1 MRRTYP
7 TDLSDA
13 EWGCLE
19 PHLPA
24 PKATGRPRVYPLREI
39 INAIFYVVR
48 SGCSWRLLPHDF
60 PPWRSVYHCFRQFR
74 LDGTCERMHAAL
86 REQVRV
92 RLDRDPQPSAGI
104 VDSQSVKTTGVGGE
118 ERGYDGGK
126 KVKGR
131 KRHLLVD
138 TEGFVLKALPSTALR

>member
-1 MRRTYP
+1 MRTTYP

-24 PKATGRPRVYPLREI
+24 PKATRRPHVYPSREI
-39 INAIFYVVR
+39 INAIFFYVVR

-74 LDGTCERMHAAL
+74 LDGIWERMHAAL
-86 REQVRV
+86 RERVRV
-92 RLDRDPQPSAGI
+92 RLDRDPQPRA
-104 VDSQSVKTTGVGGE
+104 
-118 ERGYDGGK
+118 
-126 KVKGR
+126 
-131 KRHLLVD
+131 
-138 TEGFVLKALPSTALR
+138 PP

>member
-1 MRRTYP
+1 MRTTYP
-7 TDLSDA
+7 TDLTDA

-24 PKATGRPRVYPLREI
+24 PRVTGRPRVYPLREI
-39 INAIFYVVR
+39 LNAIFYVVR

-60 PPWRSVYHCFRQFR
+60 PPWRSVYHYFREFR
-74 LDGTCERMHAAL
+74 LDGTWERMHTAL
-86 REQVRV
+86 RERVRV
-92 RLDRDPQPSAGI
+92 RLERNPQPSAAI
-104 VDSQSVKTTGVGGE
+104 VDSQSVKSTGVGGE

-138 TEGFVLKALPSTALR
+138 TEGFVLSRPRCIARS